1 MTSTEPYF
9 QNLVGLL
16 LGIDEKLNGWE
27 DNLKIDG
34 KNIQRAV
41 VEQPSWLAYY
51 DQVSVE
57 ADSILYHMDMHVK
70 RIRGER
76 FVAIKYNATR
86 EYTDTAIQRVIDADP
101 EYITTYKLYLE
112 VRETYEKCKSIV
124 DAFKQRA
131 YSLNNIVKIREHE
144 LENITIRLE

>member
-1 MTSTEPYF
+1 METEPYF
-9 QNLVGLL
+9 LELVPLL
-16 LGIDEKLNGWE
+16 LKIDDKLLGWE
-27 DNLKIDG
+27 DNLRIDG
-34 KNIQRAV
+34 KNLQRAV
-41 VEQPSWLAYY
+41 VEQPSWLAFY
-51 DQVSVE
+51 DQVAVE
-57 ADSILYHMDMHVK
+57 ADSIMSHMDMHVK
-70 RIRGER
+70 RIRGKRLVE
-76 FVAIKYNATR
+76 IKYSATR

-101 EYITTYKLYLE
+101 EYISTYKLFLE